1 MKCNPCILL
10 DCPSLLGRVKRF
22 EPTPAAIQ
30 KHFKV
35 ITKSSL
41 IQVTTKKCV
50 QNSFFSSSFG
60 TPIEKIYVCQF
71 QVVAAA
77 TVSASNRGIKC
88 YPVCLCCVRFPLRN
102 SPKAVLKDKKH
113 LCQTWCT
120 I

>member
-41 IQVTTKKCV
+41 IQVTTKN
-50 QNSFFSSSFG
+50 QNVFKIHFFLPLLELRSKKSLSVSFKLLQQQLSQLLIVGLNVIQSAF
-60 TPIEKIYVCQF
+60 
-71 QVVAAA
+71 VVF
-77 TVSASNRGIKC
+77 VFR
-88 YPVCLCCVRFPLRN
+88 
-102 SPKAVLKDKKH
+102 
-113 LCQTWCT
+113 
-120 I
+120 